1 VQGKYFIEK
10 VNFLKKILIGIIL
23 ITFIA
28 AAFSLTARIAE
39 VDSSSGV
46 EIVLDGE
53 SYRELKS
60 LAPEINLQKLKENGV
75 TALAVYQKSLDD
87 FIDSGSI
94 KRLEALDVLM
104 AESELQDKLKQRK
117 IEADQLDNAAIF
129 AVVSASLKK
138 QLNNLLPE
146 LKAKYDAG
154 LINTAD
160 YALLYFPNWHERLED
175 LSLGYNSNQV
185 EEAKELGLKI
195 AYRSNNKVNAFSAL
209 KSNLEL
215 LKPEFLIFDGE
226 EITGYPNKIEET
238 AALMRQNNLTFGK
251 VEAFIAAQAG
261 AEKLAVLNDYKLL
274 RTHSMQQ
281 EEVEQAADREI
292 ISRYLLSVRE
302 RNVKMIY
309 HKPYLKGDQLVARNL
324 NLLSVLSSKLEAE
337 GYKLG
342 ASKAA
347 KYFSDSSWHLLTIL
361 LGITAAGI
369 LLLNYFSAF
378 KFSNIMNGFFL
389 LSAGAGFLMLQLGR
403 EVLLRQITALGS
415 AVIFPSLAVIIF
427 LLEKNKGGEEL
438 EGGLSFSYLFF
449 NFTAAVFTALIGG
462 VFVSAALNSS
472 NFIFKINNFRGVK
485 IAFLLPLMIISLY
498 YFIQPGSKKLKKEI
512 PRLLESVIKVKHLI
526 LAGALALIA
535 IIYIGRTGNFPLL
548 PVPAWELTVRSFL
561 EKILYVRPRFKEFLI
576 GHPLFIFSLYLSAQK
591 RKELYF
597 YPILM
602 LASVGV
608 ITTVN
613 TFSHLHTP
621 VIISLLRTFHSYW
634 LSFVVAVVLIFI
646 YKLSS
651 HFYKK
656 YYYLWG

>member
-1 VQGKYFIEK
+1 VQNKYFIEK
-10 VNFLKKILIGIIL
+10 VNFLKKILIGVIL

-28 AAFSLTARIAE
+28 AAFSLTARITE

-46 EIVLDGE
+46 EIVMDGE
-53 SYRELKS
+53 SYTELKS
-60 LAPEINLQKLKENGV
+60 LDPEINLQQLKDNGI
-75 TALAVYQKSLDD
+75 TALAVYQQSLED
-87 FIDSGSI
+87 FLDSGSL
-94 KRLEALDVLM
+94 KRLEALDIFF
-104 AESELQDKLKQRK
+104 AGDELQNNLKDKK
-117 IEADQLDNAAIF
+117 IEVDQLDNSAIF
-129 AVVSASLKK
+129 AVFSSSLKK
-138 QLNNLLPE
+138 QINNLAPE
-146 LKAKYDAG
+146 LKAQYSAEV
-154 LINTAD
+154 INTAD
-160 YALLYFPNWHERLED
+160 YDLIYFPNWHESLED
-175 LSLGYNSNQV
+175 LSLAYNSNQV

-195 AYRSNNKVNAFSAL
+195 VYRSNNKVNAFSAL

-238 AALMRQNNLTFGK
+238 ASLMRQYDLTLGK

-261 AEKLAVLNDYKLL
+261 AEKLAVLNDYKIL

-281 EEVEQAADREI
+281 DEVEQAVDREI

-309 HKPYLKGDQLVARNL
+309 HKPYLKGNQLVERNL
-324 NLLSVLSSKLEAE
+324 NLLAALSSELEAE

-342 ASKAA
+342 ASKSV
-347 KYFSDSSWHLLTIL
+347 KYFSNSSWHLLTIL
-361 LGITAAGI
+361 LGVTAAGI

-378 KFSNIMNGFFL
+378 KYSNILNGFFL
-389 LSAGAGFLMLQLGR
+389 LSAGAGLFMLQLGR
-403 EVLLRQITALGS
+403 EILLRQIIALGS

-427 LLEKNKGGEEL
+427 LLEKDKGGEKL

-449 NFTAAVFTALIGG
+449 NFTAAVLTALIGG

-472 NFIFKINNFRGVK
+472 DFIFKINDFRGVK
-485 IAFLLPLMIISLY
+485 IAFLLPLIIISLY
-498 YFIQPGSKKLKKEI
+498 YVIQPGSKNLKKEI
-512 PRLLESVIKVKHLI
+512 PGLLESVIKVKHLI
-526 LAGALALIA
+526 LAGGLALIA

-576 GHPLFIFSLYLSAQK
+576 GHPLFIFSLYLTAKK

-597 YPILM
+597 YPFLM

-634 LSFVVAVVLIFI
+634 LSFVVASVLIFT
-646 YKLSS
+646 YKLFNY
-651 HFYKK
+651 FYKK